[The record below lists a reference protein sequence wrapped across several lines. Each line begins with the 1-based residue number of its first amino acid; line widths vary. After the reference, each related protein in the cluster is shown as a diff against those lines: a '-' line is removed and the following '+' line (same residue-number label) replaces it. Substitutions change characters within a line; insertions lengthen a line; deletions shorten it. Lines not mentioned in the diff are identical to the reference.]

1 MQRDIIRKIYQKA
14 KSQIKTII
22 LPESEDQRVKEAV
35 EFIEKEKLA
44 HVILLDRDKLEKERI
59 ERFAEEFFQIRKH
72 KGISSQEAKDIISQP
87 LYYAAM
93 MVRNAQAD
101 GFVAGAS
108 NTTPDVARAAI
119 YCLGID
125 RKIKIVSSCFLM
137 IVPDC
142 KFGEAGVF
150 LFADCGIVPQP
161 TASQLSNIALST
173 AEIAKGVLEITPRV
187 AMLSYSTKGSSHGR
201 LIDKVK
207 EATKIVKQK
216 DPNLIVDG
224 EIQLDAAI
232 VPEIAKIKDPKG
244 ILKGEANVLIFPN
257 LESGNIAYKLVEK
270 LTEAKAIGPILQGL
284 NYPCSDLSRGCDVQ
298 EIIGC
303 IAITAI
309 RAQKDN

>member
-1 MQRDIIRKIYQKA
+1 MQEDTIRKIYQKA

-22 LPESEDQRVKEAV
+22 LPEADEQRVKEAA
-35 EFIEKEKLA
+35 EFIEREKLA
-44 HVILLDRDKLEKERI
+44 RVILLDRDKLEKERI

-72 KGISSQEAKDIISQP
+72 KGITPQDARNVVSQP

-125 RKIKIVSSCFLM
+125 KKIKIVSSCFLM

-142 KFGEAGVF
+142 KFGENGVF
-150 LFADCGIVPQP
+150 LFADCGIVPDP
-161 TASQLSNIALST
+161 TSSQLSNIALSA

-187 AMLSYSTKGSSHGR
+187 AMLSYSTKGSSHGK
-201 LIDKVK
+201 LVDKVK

>member
-1 MQRDIIRKIYQKA
+1 MQEDIIRKIYQKA

-22 LPESEDQRVKEAV
+22 LPESEDQRVKEAS

-44 HVILLDRDKLEKERI
+44 HVILLGRDKLEKERI